1 MEDLDPRETWNPQ
14 AGGGRSPCKAVS
26 RRGEFPA
33 IREKNREFSKNVRF
47 EPNCRVK

>member
-1 MEDLDPRETWNPQ
+1 VGN
-14 AGGGRSPCKAVS
+14 PCKPVS

-33 IREKNREFSKNVRF
+33 IREKNREFGKNVRF

>member
-1 MEDLDPRETWNPQ
+1 VWAVR
-14 AGGGRSPCKAVS
+14 AKRSPVEANS
-26 RRGEFPA
+26 LA